1 MVLSALDICFVARLG
16 HLVRSGGAPADTSRL
31 IFIQGQRAALTDLMG
46 GQIQLMFD
54 SMPSAMPFIKSGKL
68 RAVP

>member
-1 MVLSALDICFVARLG
+1 M
-16 HLVRSGGAPADTSRL
+16 